1 MILLLFVV
9 IIQAVFIL
17 DVAATYGCLD
27 ENGNQVDYWVAI
39 KAAASSD
46 YYYYDLNSN
55 TDIFTKSLYTV
66 SQVTLGAI
74 MSTVYQ
80 VYTFNDGDNVAL
92 GMYSD
97 DPPDDV
103 SPSSTYAHAKG
114 VLFTDSTQGFW
125 LVQSKP
131 NWPGILNFT
140 LGTDAAIPF
149 PDDNYAQSLMCITI
163 SASTANIIAS
173 NLMIDRPYLYST
185 YITTTIANQLPE
197 FNDLVNGN
205 HNSVSTNSTTPI
217 QTVGGNDF
225 TQFAKSQSYGE
236 DLWDDL
242 VAPYYKSEMNVDTWI
257 SGTGGRMSSM
267 CGTDANDIVK
277 YDIYQVF
284 NISMSNGVNWLN
296 TKDHSKWAAARVNF
310 ISQNYASCVGDNN
323 RMCSQEK
330 RGGGALCTTTDPNLW
345 NAFNNTIVS
354 VESCFEHNPCGG
366 SGSQCFWCP
375 SYSPNMAPSLSP
387 LSPNS
392 SPYPTI
398 APTFNNTDDI
408 INNSNE
414 DFVNSSNYIVTESI
428 TIPLFVGIGILV
440 GIYIISFRKQS
451 KLDKNYSITSLYEV
465 FFTTILTAINFISS
479 ILFAVAIINMENTMH
494 WICYTILSIRFI
506 IGIIA
511 IYLFNNIN
519 TEEISD
525 PSSLYIVLIKM
536 FMLID
541 NCFVKYLPLS
551 RTSKDA
557 IDNKEFYNNNNLATI
572 SLCTGSSF
580 MLYIILMV
588 TTLNYLLSKQSASF
602 VAVYITL
609 IVSLIQLLYL
619 CFCGLFCNHA
629 SNDGS
634 ILQSLIKSITPGRT
648 KDNIHLK
655 KNVNSNP
662 AFTISPVH
670 DNIESRSRINST
682 TVPSLARISVDEKGV
697 NKNLTKLVYS
707 ENNLSNSP
715 NGNSLL

>member
-9 IIQAVFIL
+9 IIQAVFII

-46 YYYYDLNSN
+46 YYYYDINSN
-55 TDIFTKSLYTV
+55 TDIFTKSLYNV
-66 SQVTLGAI
+66 SQVTNGAI

-97 DPPDDV
+97 DPPGDY

-149 PDDNYAQSLMCITI
+149 PDDDYAQSLMCITI
-163 SASTANIIAS
+163 SASTADTIAS
-173 NLMIDRPYLYST
+173 NLMIDRPYLYSK
-185 YITTTIANQLPE
+185 YITSTIANQLPE
-197 FNDLVNGN
+197 FNDWVNLN
-205 HNSVSTNSTTPI
+205 HNSVTTNSTTLI
-217 QTVGGNDF
+217 ETIGGNDF

-242 VAPYYKSEMNVDTWI
+242 VAPFYKSEMNVDTWI

-267 CGTDANDIVK
+267 CGPDANDIVK
-277 YDIYQVF
+277 YDIYQVY
-284 NISMSNGVNWLN
+284 NITMRNGVSWLN

-310 ISQNYASCVGDNN
+310 NQNYASCVGDNN

-330 RGGGALCTTTDPNLW
+330 RGGGALCTTIDSNLW

-375 SYSPNMAPSLSP
+375 SYSPNIAPS

-392 SPYPTI
+392 SPHPTI
-398 APTFNNTDDI
+398 APTFNNTDDTT
-408 INNSNE
+408 NNSNE
-414 DFVNSSNYIVTESI
+414 DFVNSSNYFVTESI
-428 TIPLFVGIGILV
+428 IIPLFLVIGILV
-440 GIYIISFRKQS
+440 GIYIISIRKQS
-451 KLDKNYSITSLYEV
+451 KLYKNHSITSLYEI

-479 ILFAVAIINMENTMH
+479 ILFAVAMINMDHTMH
-494 WICYTILSIRFI
+494 WIFYTILSTRFI

-511 IYLFNNIN
+511 TYLFNNIN
-519 TEEISD
+519 TEEISNS
-525 PSSLYIVLIKM
+525 SSLYIVLIKILM
-536 FMLID
+536 IVD
-541 NCFVKYLPLS
+541 NCFAKYLQS
-551 RTSKDA
+551 SKTNNEY
-557 IDNKEFYNNNNLATI
+557 IENKEFDHHNNLSTI
-572 SLCTGSSF
+572 CTGSSF
-580 MLYIILMV
+580 MLYAILIV
-588 TTLNYLLSKQSASF
+588 TTLYYLSYKQSAAF
-602 VAVYITL
+602 AAIYITL
-609 IVSLIQLLYL
+609 IVSVIQLLYL
-619 CFCGLFCNHA
+619 CFCGLFCNQV
-629 SNDGS
+629 SKDGS
-634 ILQSLIKSITPGRT
+634 ILRSLINSLTPART

-670 DNIESRSRINST
+670 DNECSSRINST
-682 TVPSLARISVDEKGV
+682 TVPSLIRISVDEKGV